1 MYPHEFNKLKIEELG
16 GYGRYGNIILFTQF
30 FSIKKSIKKKPL
42 TATIKEGK
50 IKIFSD
56 KQSYS
61 KLPPDLLVKKC

>member
-30 FSIKKSIKKKPL
+30 FSIKKSIKKKTL

-50 IKIFSD
+50 IKTKRSPRMTFSVD
-56 KQSYS
+56 GEQET
-61 KLPPDLLVKKC
+61 V